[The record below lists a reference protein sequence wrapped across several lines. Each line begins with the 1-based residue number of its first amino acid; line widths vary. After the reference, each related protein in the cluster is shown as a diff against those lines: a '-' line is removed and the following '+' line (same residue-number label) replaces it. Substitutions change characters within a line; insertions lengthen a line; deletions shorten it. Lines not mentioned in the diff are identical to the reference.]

1 MLAGCIAVLLEN
13 SQSPLERMT
22 IYKSPYF
29 LLVFGPDGRAVPPLV
44 IGQRPYMNAWF
55 GTPPGPLGPLHGVM
69 FVTLSVVLGL
79 GFVTACRRRNRRDR
93 TLMDIY

>member
-29 LLVFGPDGRAVPPLV
+29 LLVFGPHGRAVPPLV

-55 GTPPGPLGPLHGVM
+55 GTLPLGPLHGVM

-79 GFVTACRRRNRRDR
+79 GFVTACRRRNRHDK
-93 TLMDIY
+93 TLMVIY